1 MDRRAY
7 KSLVAAEACWVEI
20 AREAGC
26 DWRTAKKYLGA
37 RVTTRQRPV
46 EVG

>member
-1 MDRRAY
+1 MNRRAY

-26 DWRTAKKYLGA
+26 DWRTAKKYLGDDA
-37 RVTTRQRPV
+37 RRPRPR
-46 EVG
+46 